1 MINTKRNRE
10 DWIAL
15 AKRVPAEERVS
26 WCIDQ
31 IMELQGDLMFARRAT
46 ALFNS
51 MILSGEQ
58 HSKTSLDTLEKA
70 MGIKQ

>member
-15 AKRVPAEERVS
+15 AKHQPAEHRVS

-31 IMELQGDLMFARRAT
+31 IMDLQADLMFARRAT
-46 ALFNS
+46 ALFSS
-51 MILSGEQ
+51 MITAGEK

-70 MGIKQ
+70 MGNKQ